1 MPTKLE
7 WQAAGA
13 VLLFLLMCLPW
24 ISLFDFLSKVRR
36 TWKGKREK
44 PESIDRSVTR

>member
-1 MPTKLE
+1 MPSKLE

-24 ISLFDFLSKVRR
+24 NSLFDLLFKVRR
-36 TWKGKREK
+36 TWGGKREES
-44 PESIDRSVTR
+44 ESIDRSVTR